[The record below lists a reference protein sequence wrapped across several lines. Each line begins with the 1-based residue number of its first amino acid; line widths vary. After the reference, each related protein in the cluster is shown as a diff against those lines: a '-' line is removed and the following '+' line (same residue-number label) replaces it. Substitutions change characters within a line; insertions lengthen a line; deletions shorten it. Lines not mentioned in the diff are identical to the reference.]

1 MTESGIKIILDYRR
15 FCLEKK
21 MFLIYNLFSLPD
33 IMGKC
38 LPNENQ
44 FQRFISILDYRIKI
58 ENSKDGRNTLQSKKI
73 IFFPKQSV
81 TISLKPP
88 KK

>member
-1 MTESGIKIILDYRR
+1 
-15 FCLEKK
+15 
-21 MFLIYNLFSLPD
+21 
-33 IMGKC
+33 MGKC
-38 LPNENQ
+38 MLNENQ

-88 KK
+88 KT